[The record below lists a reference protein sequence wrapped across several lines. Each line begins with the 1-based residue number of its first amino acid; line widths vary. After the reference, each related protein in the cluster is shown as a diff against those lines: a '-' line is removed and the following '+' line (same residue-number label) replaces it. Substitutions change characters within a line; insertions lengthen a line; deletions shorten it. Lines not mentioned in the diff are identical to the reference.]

1 MKKILFLSS
10 IFAALFFVANLG
22 EAKAQSVVWQGRVDD
37 SVQLTIRRQR
47 VTVTTL
53 SGQDYGQGRYDFDG
67 GGMNR
72 NSDDVRVDKENGR
85 GRVYIVQR
93 PNRRNNWTTI
103 VRIED
108 NKGGADRYRV
118 RVTWN

>member
-1 MKKILFLSS
+1 MKKILFLSAV
-10 IFAALFFVANLG
+10 FAAFLFIGNVS

-53 SGQDYGQGRYDFDG
+53 SGQDYGDGRYDFDG

-72 NSDDVRVDKENGR
+72 NSDDVQVSKENGR
-85 GRVYIVQR
+85 GKVYVVQR
-93 PNRRNNWTTI
+93 PSRRNNWTTI

>member
-1 MKKILFLSS
+1 MKKILFLSAF
-10 IFAALFFVANLG
+10 FAAFLFIGNVS

-53 SGQDYGQGRYDFDG
+53 SGQDYGDGRYDFDG

-72 NSDDVRVDKENGR
+72 NSDDVQVSKENGR
-85 GRVYIVQR
+85 GKVYVVQR
-93 PNRRNNWTTI
+93 PSRRNNWTTI